1 MHARADSAYSNLSLD
16 WYNGSGNPHPGLCTG
31 EQMERGATTA
41 KHGIPAKPGK
51 RLLPEEREQQIV
63 QKAIEHFTRNGF
75 SGSTRELAKQIGVTQ
90 PLLYRYF
97 ESKDAL
103 IERVYNE
110 VFQWRPD
117 WERQIADR
125 STPLAQRLYAFYLD
139 YASVILREEWIRIFI
154 FAGLTREG
162 INNKYLSKLRS
173 KVFLPVLAEV
183 RAEYGIPEPRSAAEL
198 DAEVEMIWSLHAAIF
213 YLGVRKW
220 VYGLKVPADLGGVVR
235 QKVDIFLQC
244 APAVMLSLR
253 RPVA

>member
-1 MHARADSAYSNLSLD
+1 MKRDAT
-16 WYNGSGNPHPGLCTG
+16 PPEHP
-31 EQMERGATTA
+31 A
-41 KHGIPAKPGK
+41 PAKTAK

-75 SGSTRELAKQIGVTQ
+75 SGSTRDLAKQIGVTQ

-97 ESKDAL
+97 SSKEAL
-103 IERVYNE
+103 IDRVYSE

-125 STPLAQRLYAFYLD
+125 ATPLTERLYAFYLD
-139 YASVILREEWIRIFI
+139 YASVILREEWIRVFI

-183 RAEYGIPEPRSAAEL
+183 RAAYGIPEPRNAAEL
-198 DAEVEMIWSLHAAIF
+198 EAEVEMIWGLHAAIF

-220 VYGLKVPADLGGVVR
+220 VYGLKVPADIGAVIR
-235 QKVDIFLQC
+235 RKVDMFLHG
-244 APAVMLSLR
+244 APAVMRSLR
-253 RPVA
+253 APDQPGN